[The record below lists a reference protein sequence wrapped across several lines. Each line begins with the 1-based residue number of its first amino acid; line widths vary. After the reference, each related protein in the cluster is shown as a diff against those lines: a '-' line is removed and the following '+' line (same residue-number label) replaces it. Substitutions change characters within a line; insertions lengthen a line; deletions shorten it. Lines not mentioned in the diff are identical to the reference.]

1 MGSGSENTSG
11 GLLAAGLAAILVAI
25 LAVLG
30 LIVVVVAVIF
40 PATSASCQTPGG
52 TGEVAVSTVN
62 VPPGLSAMARELWNT
77 PLRMQAGH
85 WYPVGATEYYA
96 GDGTGSGHFGS
107 IPDPGQANLTE
118 HPDTFAELS
127 LLPTNPANGGTFT
140 FKDANALGTLPYMT
154 GLRVARDGK
163 SIVVYKRDT
172 GYGQG
177 PSEHTPE
184 GFEYRIDLWGPSAQ
198 ALGVSKDQ
206 VDIQLAPKTGA
217 GEVLEATPGASEA
230 GESHEASGEGEGEGE
245 SQCAGEPVTEGPLPL
260 TANESAQIL
269 PDGLAAAP
277 KNAPA
282 AVQAMVAAG
291 NRLHGTS
298 YLYGGAHGTPLSELQ
313 PAYDCSSAV
322 SFVLH
327 AGGVFG
333 EQAEDSTELE
343 SYGQPGPGKYVSVY
357 ANSGHAFMYVAGLR
371 FDTSFEG
378 TDTGPN
384 HGKSGPRWRVFDHVP
399 NWAPWVVRHP
409 SGL

>member
-11 GLLAAGLAAILVAI
+11 GLLAAGLVAVLAAI

-30 LIVVVVAVIF
+30 LIVVVVAIIF
-40 PATSASCQTPGG
+40 PATSASCQTPGSSG
-52 TGEVAVSTVN
+52 GVAVSTVN
-62 VPPGLSAMARELWNT
+62 VPPGLSAMARELWDM
-77 PLRMQAGH
+77 PLRMQPGH

-96 GDGTGSGHFGS
+96 GDGTGSGDYGS
-107 IPDPGQANLTE
+107 IPDPAQANLTE
-118 HPDTFAELS
+118 HPDSYAELS

-140 FKDANALGTLPYMT
+140 FQDANALGTLPYMT

-184 GFEYRIDLWGPSAQ
+184 GFQFRIDLWGPSAQ

-217 GEVLEATPGASEA
+217 GELLEATPGVGEA
-230 GESHEASGEGEGEGE
+230 GESPEASGEGE
-245 SQCAGEPVTEGPLPL
+245 SQCTGEPAAEGPLPL
-260 TANESAQIL
+260 TASESTQIL

-277 KNAPA
+277 KSAPA
-282 AVQAMVAAG
+282 AVKAMVAAG
-291 NRLHGTS
+291 NRLYGTS

-343 SYGQPGPGKYVSVY
+343 SYGQPGPGKYVSIY

-371 FDTSFEG
+371 FDTSYNG

-384 HGKSGPRWRVFDHVP
+384 QGKSGPRWRVFDHVP

-409 SGL
+409 PGL

>member
-1 MGSGSENTSG
+1 MGAGSEQNASG
-11 GLLAAGLAAILVAI
+11 GLLLAGLATVLVAI
-25 LAVLG
+25 LGVLG
-30 LIVVVVAVIF
+30 LIVVVVAVVF
-40 PATSASCQTPGG
+40 PATSASCQTPGS
-52 TGEVAVSTVN
+52 TGAGAVGVSTVN
-62 VPPGLSAMARELWNT
+62 LPPGLSAMARELWDR
-77 PLRMQAGH
+77 PLRMQPGH

-96 GDGTGSGHFGS
+96 GDGTGSGDYGS
-107 IPDPGQANLTE
+107 IPDPSQANLTE

-127 LLPTNPANGGTFT
+127 LLPSNPANGGTFT
-140 FKDANALGTLPYMT
+140 FQDANALGTLPYMT

-198 ALGVSKDQ
+198 ALGVSKNQ

-217 GEVLEATPGASEA
+217 GEVLEATPAPSEA
-230 GESHEASGEGEGEGE
+230 GESHEGSGEGE
-245 SQCAGEPVTEGPLPL
+245 SQCSGEPAAEGPLPL
-260 TANESAQIL
+260 TASESAQIL

-291 NRLHGTS
+291 NRLYGTS

-343 SYGQPGPGKYVSVY
+343 SYGQARPGKYVSVY

-371 FDTSFEG
+371 FDTSYNG

-384 HGKSGPRWRVFDHVP
+384 AGKSGPRWRVFDHVP
-399 NWAPWVVRHP
+399 DWAPWVVRHP
-409 SGL
+409 PGL

>member
-1 MGSGSENTSG
+1 MGGEGNTSG
-11 GLLAAGLAAILVAI
+11 RLLTAALLTFAVA
-25 LAVLG
+25 LLGVLG
-30 LIVVVVAVIF
+30 LVVVVVAVIF
-40 PATSASCQTPGG
+40 PLTSSSCETPGG
-52 TGEVAVSTVN
+52 GGVAVRTVN
-62 VPPGLSAMARELWNT
+62 VPPGLSGLARELWDT
-77 PLRMQAGH
+77 PLRMQPGQ

-96 GDGTGSGHFGS
+96 GDASGSGDYGS
-107 IPDPGQANLTE
+107 IPDPAQANLAE

-140 FKDANALGTLPYMT
+140 FQDANALGELPYMT

-177 PSEHTPE
+177 PNEHTPA
-184 GFEYRIDLWGPSAQ
+184 GFQYRIDLWGPSAQ

-206 VDIQLAPKTGA
+206 VDIQLAPATGA
-217 GEVLEATPGASEA
+217 GGVLEATPGSSET
-230 GESHEASGEGEGEGE
+230 GGQTEGEGEGE
-245 SQCAGEPVTEGPLPL
+245 SGCAGEATVEGPLPL
-260 TANESAQIL
+260 TASESAQVL

-277 KNAPA
+277 KSAPA

-291 NRLHGTS
+291 NRLYGTA
-298 YLYGGAHGTPLSELQ
+298 YLYGGAHGTPLSALQ

-327 AGGVFG
+327 GGGVFG
-333 EQAEDSTELE
+333 EYAEDSTELE
-343 SYGQPGPGKYVSVY
+343 SYGEPGPGRYVSVY
-357 ANSGHAFMYVAGLR
+357 ANSEHAFMYVAGLR
-371 FDTSFEG
+371 FDTSYNG

-384 HGKSGPRWRVFDHVP
+384 EGKSGPRWRVLDHVP

-409 SGL
+409 PGL

>member
-11 GLLAAGLAAILVAI
+11 GLLVAGLAAILVAI

-52 TGEVAVSTVN
+52 TGGVAVSTVN
-62 VPPGLSAMARELWNT
+62 VPPGLSAMARELWDQ
-77 PLRMQAGH
+77 PLRMQPGH

-96 GDGTGSGHFGS
+96 GDGTGSGHYGS
-107 IPDPGQANLTE
+107 IPDPAQANLSE
-118 HPDTFAELS
+118 HPNTFAELS
-127 LLPTNPANGGTFT
+127 LETQNKANECAGC
-140 FKDANALGTLPYMT
+140 FKFADANALGVLPYMT
-154 GLRVARDGK
+154 GLRVARAGR
-163 SIVVYKRDT
+163 SIIVYKRDT

-184 GFEYRIDLWGPSAQ
+184 GFQYRIDLWGPSAQ

-206 VDIQLAPKTGA
+206 VDIQLAPKSGA

-230 GESHEASGEGEGEGE
+230 GGSPEGSGGTE
-245 SQCAGEPVTEGPLPL
+245 SQCAGELTVEGPLPL
-260 TANESAQIL
+260 TASESAQIL

-277 KNAPA
+277 RNAPA

-291 NRLHGTS
+291 NRLYGTT
-298 YLYGGAHGTPLSELQ
+298 YLYGGAHGTPLSAVQ

-333 EQAEDSTELE
+333 AQAEDSTELE
-343 SYGQPGPGKYVSVY
+343 SYGESGPGKYVSVY

-371 FDTSFEG
+371 FDTSYNG

-384 HGKSGPRWRVFDHVP
+384 QGKSGPRWRVFDHVP

-409 SGL
+409 PGL